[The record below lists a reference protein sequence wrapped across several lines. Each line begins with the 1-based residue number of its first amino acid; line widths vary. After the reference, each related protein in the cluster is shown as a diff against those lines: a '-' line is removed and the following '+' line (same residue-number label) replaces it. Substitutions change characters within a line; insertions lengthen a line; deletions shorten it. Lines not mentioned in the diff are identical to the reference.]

1 MIKRGVFE
9 PFFADSEWHKGCS
22 NTLAMTTRKL
32 KRSAVYH
39 LLNTIAPKNHKLKA
53 ELDVA
58 GAIVIIG
65 MLLGMIAFA
74 RYFLF

>member
-1 MIKRGVFE
+1 
-9 PFFADSEWHKGCS
+9 
-22 NTLAMTTRKL
+22 MTSRKL

-39 LLNTIAPKNHKLKA
+39 LLNTIAPSNHKLKA

-58 GAIVIIG
+58 GAVIIIG
-65 MLLGMIAFA
+65 LVLGIVSFV

>member
-1 MIKRGVFE
+1 
-9 PFFADSEWHKGCS
+9 
-22 NTLAMTTRKL
+22 MTTRKL

-39 LLNTIAPKNHKLKA
+39 LLNTIAPINHKLKA

-58 GAIVIIG
+58 GALFIIG
-65 MLLGMIAFA
+65 LLVGMVAFA